1 MLLESGTYRTIS
13 VCFTQDSSSTD
24 TLMLHMLNRFN
35 QLLLL
40 FLLTTSAALAAAPVH
55 EFTLTNGLK
64 VVVREDHRAPVV
76 VSQVWYKVGS
86 SYEPSGL
93 TGISHLLE
101 HLMFKGTPNVPGGE
115 FSRLIAANGGNENAF
130 TSRDY
135 TAYFQTLEKERLE
148 LSFRLEADRMRHL
161 SLKPEDV
168 SKEIQVV
175 AEERRLRTED
185 QPDALTQE
193 QFTATAYLTSP
204 YRHPIIGWM
213 QDIQSITATD
223 LRGWYQQWYAPNNA
237 TLVVVGDVEP
247 AKVRE
252 LAEKHFGPLH
262 PSTLTP
268 PKPAAEISQQGERR
282 IVVKAPAEVPYLT
295 LGYKVP
301 TLKTATEA
309 WEPYALAVLEGVL
322 SSGASARLSRNLVRG
337 SQVAASAGADYS
349 STARLEDLFVL
360 AGNPAPGRT
369 SAELEQALRAE
380 VARLREEL
388 VSADELARVVAQVV
402 AADVYRQD
410 SMFYQAMRIGIL
422 ETVGLGWNKLDD
434 YVQRIQAVTADQVRE
449 VARKYLSDERLTV
462 ATLEPLPLDGRRP
475 QAPAAAVEHAV
486 R

>member
-1 MLLESGTYRTIS
+1 MAKI
-13 VCFTQDSSSTD
+13 
-24 TLMLHMLNRFN
+24 LNP
-35 QLLLL
+35 LLLL
-40 FLLTTSAALAAAPVH
+40 CLLNAPSAFTAVPVH
-55 EFTLTNGLK
+55 EFTLGNGLK
-64 VVVREDHRAPVV
+64 VLVREDHRAPVV

-115 FSRLIAANGGNENAF
+115 FSRQIAANGGDENAF
-130 TSRDY
+130 TSHDY

-161 SLKPEDV
+161 LLKPEDV
-168 SKEIQVV
+168 SKEAQVV
-175 AEERRLRTED
+175 AEERRLRTDD

-193 QFTATAYLTSP
+193 QFLATAYITSP

-213 QDIQSITATD
+213 QDIQAINPDD
-223 LRGWYQQWYAPNNA
+223 LRRWYQQWYAPNNA
-237 TLVVVGDVEP
+237 TLVVVGDVDP

-252 LAEKHFGPLH
+252 LAEKHFGPLA
-262 PSTLTP
+262 PSVLTLP
-268 PKPAAEISQQGERR
+268 RAAAEIPQQGERR
-282 IVVKAPAEVPYLT
+282 IVVKTPAEVPYLT
-295 LGYKVP
+295 LGYKAP

-309 WEPYALAVLEGVL
+309 WEPYALAVLDGIL
-322 SSGASARLSRNLVRG
+322 DGGTSARFSRNLIRG
-337 SQVAASAGADYS
+337 SQVAAAAGTNYNL
-349 STARLEDLFVL
+349 TARLEELFVL

-369 SAELEQALRAE
+369 TADLEKALRAE

-388 VSADELARVVAQVV
+388 VSTEELARVIAQVV

-410 SMFYQAMRIGIL
+410 SMFYQGMRLGTL

-434 YVQRIQAVTADQVRE
+434 YVQRIQAVTPEQVRD
-449 VARKYLSDERLTV
+449 VARKYLTDDRLTV
-462 ATLEPLPLDGRRP
+462 AILEPLPLDGRRP
-475 QAPAAAVEHAV
+475 KAPAAALDHAV